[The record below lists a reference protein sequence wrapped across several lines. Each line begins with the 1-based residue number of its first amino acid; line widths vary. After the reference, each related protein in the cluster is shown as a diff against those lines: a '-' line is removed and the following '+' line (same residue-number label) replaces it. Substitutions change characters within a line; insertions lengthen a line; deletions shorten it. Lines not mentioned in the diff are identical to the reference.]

1 MSLMLPPP
9 PLCECEGVGVL
20 GVGEF
25 VFLQSGKGRVF
36 FFCKA
41 CTKSDSYDDP
51 HDLGLMSGISSE
63 SIFKKIG
70 SHVMHQDEFLN
81 VNEILPVIYLHL
93 FSAQQMRHHVAS

>member
-1 MSLMLPPP
+1 MLPLPP
-9 PLCECEGVGVL
+9 CVSEGVSVL
-20 GVGEF
+20 RVGEF
-25 VFLQSGKGRVF
+25 VFLQLGKGRF
-36 FFCKA
+36 FFLCKA
-41 CTKSDSYDDP
+41 CTKSDTHYDP